1 MSKIEQDIFKRN
13 VEYHQKEKAAQA
25 ADRALDAYE
34 AEMIS
39 GINAHRAARAA
50 QALSRDE
57 LIAERVAADK
67 AMREDME
74 REYKSSE
81 AIKRYILVCL
91 ATLCFSA
98 FSPFPVWA
106 AAAFC
111 LGGAVFPASYIFRLY
126 YPIENESED

>member
-1 MSKIEQDIFKRN
+1 MDTQDIFKRN
-13 VEYHQKEKAAQA
+13 LEYHQKEKAAQA

-50 QALSRDE
+50 QAISRDE

-67 AMREDME
+67 AMREDAE
-74 REYKSSE
+74 REYKASE

-106 AAAFC
+106 AATFC
-111 LGGAVFPASYIFRLY
+111 LGGGVFPASYIFRLY

>member
-1 MSKIEQDIFKRN
+1 MDTQDIFKRN
-13 VEYHQKEKAAQA
+13 LEYHQKEKAAQA

-39 GINAHRAARAA
+39 GINAHRAVRAA
-50 QALSRDE
+50 QAISREE

-67 AMREDME
+67 AIRENME
-74 REYKSSE
+74 REGKASE
-81 AIKRYILVCL
+81 AIKRYIVVCL

-126 YPIENESED
+126 YPIENESEE